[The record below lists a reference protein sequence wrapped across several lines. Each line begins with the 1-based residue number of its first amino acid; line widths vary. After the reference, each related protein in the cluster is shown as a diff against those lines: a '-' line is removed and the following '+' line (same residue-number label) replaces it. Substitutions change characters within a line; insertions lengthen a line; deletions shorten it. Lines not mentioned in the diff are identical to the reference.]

1 MPADS
6 HTFSVAMTADLDGEL
21 RHHLDRVDG
30 QEDICVATYA
40 RSTGATRRSAILTA
54 LEHPRSG
61 EREVHGNATITGAYV
76 LRVARLAAARGEGIA
91 ILHSHPSGIGW
102 QGLGRLDFDAES
114 SYARLAEQ
122 ITGLPLLGMTLGTG
136 DASWSARVWPSAASP
151 VWAEN
156 VRVVGDTLRV
166 SWNDRLRPVPQPQ
179 PSQARTVS
187 AWGLTL
193 QASIARLRILVVGVG
208 SIGMDVA
215 QRLAAAGIEHVDVM
229 DFDTVKTVNLDRL
242 IGATRRDAALAR
254 SKASVA
260 ARLIEQ
266 ASTARHFR
274 GRARELSV
282 CEPDGQA
289 AALDYDL
296 IFSCVDRPW
305 ARGVLNAI
313 AHADLIP
320 IIDAGVSITPFDDG
334 TGMRGATFRTQVVR
348 PGRPCL
354 MCSGQVDPGELA
366 KERSGAL
373 DDPRYIQGAADQQRS
388 AGNENVSLI
397 SASAS
402 AHQLAQF
409 VSFLIGPGGQGEPGP
424 LRFNLV
430 THALTPINARTHGN
444 CRVEHRGRGDN
455 HRSLLAGDHWTA
467 RREAAAREAIRRRP
481 SVRFREAVDRVL
493 SRLLGLGAT

>member
-1 MPADS
+1 MPADFPS
-6 HTFSVAMTADLDGEL
+6 FSAAMTADLEREL
-21 RHHLDRVDG
+21 QPHLDRVDG
-30 QEDICVATYA
+30 QEDICAATYVP
-40 RSTGATRRSAILTA
+40 STGVTRRSAILTV
-54 LEHPRSG
+54 LEYPMPS

-91 ILHSHPSGIGW
+91 ILHSHPGGTGW
-102 QGLGRLDFDAES
+102 QGLSGLDFDAES
-114 SYARLAEQ
+114 SYATLAEQ
-122 ITGLPLLGMTLGTG
+122 LTGLPLVGLTLATG
-136 DASWSARVWPSAASP
+136 DGSWSARSWPSP
-151 VWAEN
+151 GQPIWAEN
-156 VRVVGDTLRV
+156 VRVVGETLRV
-166 SWNDRLRPVPQPQ
+166 SWNHLLRPVPHPQ
-179 PSQARTVS
+179 ASQTRTIS
-187 AWGLTL
+187 AWGPAI
-193 QASIARLRILVVGVG
+193 QGSIGRLRILIVGVG

-215 QRLAAAGIEHVDVM
+215 QRLAAAGIEQVDVM

-242 IGATRRDAALAR
+242 IGATRIDAELAR

-260 ARLIEQ
+260 ARLIKQ
-266 ASTARHFR
+266 ASTAQRFR

-289 AALDYDL
+289 TALDYDL

-320 IIDAGVSITPFDDG
+320 VIDAGVSITPFDDG

-354 MCSGQVDPGELA
+354 VCSGQVDPGELA

-373 DDPRYIQGAADQQRS
+373 DDPTYIKHAGGAARN

-402 AHQLAQF
+402 AHALAQF
-409 VSFLIGPGGQGEPGP
+409 VSFVVGPGGQGEPGP
-424 LRFNLV
+424 LRFNFV
-430 THALTPINARTHGN
+430 THSLAPVNARTHPN
-444 CRVEHRGRGDN
+444 CRVEHRGRGDHHRGHLTGN
-455 HRSLLAGDHWTA
+455 HAAA
-467 RREAAAREAIRRRP
+467 RRETSTREAARGRLRI
-481 SVRFREAVDRVL
+481 RFREAVDRVL
-493 SRLLGLGAT
+493 TRALGFGE